1 MQGKKLYVGNLSYT
15 ATVEQLTALFEEF
28 GDIVNANVINGKG
41 FGFVEFANAEQA
53 SNALEA
59 LDGQL
64 FGGRNIKVASAN
76 PPRKKGEPGSKL
88 YVGNVNYSVTVEQL
102 TSLFESYGEICHLN
116 LLDGRGYGFV
126 EFTRREEA
134 AKAREELDGK
144 EFEGR
149 NLRIDFAGKKKESDG
164 NDQRQQRREPMAEKY
179 NRRY

>member
-15 ATVEQLTALFEEF
+15 ATVEQVITIFEEF
-28 GDIVNANVINGKG
+28 GEVVNANVITGKG

-88 YVGNVNYSVTVEQL
+88 YVGNVNYSVTIEQL
-102 TSLFESYGEICHLN
+102 TKLFEQFGEICHLN

-126 EFTRREEA
+126 EFARQNEA

-149 NLRIDFAGKKKESDG
+149 NLRIDFAGKKKDAEAEPK
-164 NDQRQQRREPMAEKY
+164 RPPRRETVPERPS
-179 NRRY
+179 RRY

>member
-15 ATVEQLTALFEEF
+15 ATVEQIVALFEEY
-28 GDIVNANVINGKG
+28 GDVVNANVIDGKG
-41 FGFVEFANAEQA
+41 FGFVEFADAEQA

-64 FGGRNIKVASAN
+64 FGGRNIKVATAN

-88 YVGNVNYSVTVEQL
+88 YVGNVNYTVTVEQL
-102 TSLFESYGEICHLN
+102 SKLFESYGEICHIN

-126 EFTRREEA
+126 EFALKNEA
-134 AKAREELDGK
+134 AAAKEELDGK

-149 NLRIDFAGKKKESDG
+149 NLRIDFAGKKKEAGD
-164 NDQRQQRREPMAEKY
+164 NRRPDRRESADEKY
-179 NRRY
+179 NQRY